1 MNHLLRGHAP
11 ITESAWAAID
21 AEAKDRLITNLAAR
35 KLVDFGGPRGW
46 SHAATPLGR
55 SVALGTAPG
64 DGVLARQRRVLPL
77 IELRVPF
84 TLSRAELDDVERGA
98 LDPDLSALDEAAVRI
113 ALTENAIVFHGY
125 ADAGIVGI
133 TQASDHPELHLPEE
147 PTQLPRSVAK
157 AVDLIRGA
165 GISGPFGLAISP
177 EGYTSIVE
185 TTEHGGYLLFDH
197 LRHILDGPV
206 TRAPGLSGAAVVS
219 LRGGDFLLESG
230 QDLSIG
236 YSSHTAETVDLYL
249 EETLSFRVTEPDAAV
264 FLRG

>member
-21 AEAKDRLITNLAAR
+21 AEAKDRLTTNLAAR
-35 KLVDFGGPRGW
+35 KLVDFGGPHGW
-46 SHAATPLGR
+46 GHSATVLGR
-55 SVALGTAPG
+55 SAPIGTAPG
-64 DGVLARQRRVLPL
+64 DGVVARQRRVLPL
-77 IELRVPF
+77 VELRVPF

-98 LDPDLSALDEAAVRI
+98 ADPDLSALDEAALRI

-125 ADAGIVGI
+125 ADAGITGI
-133 TQASDHPELHLPEE
+133 AESSDHPEVPLPPE
-147 PTQLPRSVAK
+147 PVGLPRAVAK

-165 GISGPFGLAISP
+165 GIAGPYGLAISP
-177 EGYTSIVE
+177 AGYTSIVE
-185 TTEHGGYLLFDH
+185 TTEHGGYPLFDH

-206 TRAPGLSGAAVVS
+206 VRAPGLSGAVVAS

-230 QDLSIG
+230 QDISIG
-236 YSSHTAETVDLYL
+236 YLSHTAETVDLYL
-249 EETLSFRVTEPDAAV
+249 EESLSFRVTEPDAAI